1 MRLPIIL
8 VIDNDFSNCLGTSY
22 QERALS
28 WAPKIAC
35 FDSGPIGAFMG
46 HDFHLGPD
54 GPQFIEINTHA
65 GGAFLNT
72 VLARAQH
79 QIPRITTIIY
89 RLA

>member
-1 MRLPIIL
+1 MTFLTVSGRHIKSGPCLGRRKLHASIL
-8 VIDNDFSNCLGTSY
+8 VL
-22 QERALS
+22 
-28 WAPKIAC
+28 
-35 FDSGPIGAFMG
+35 IGAFMG
-46 HDFHLGPD
+46 YDFHLGPD